1 MLAPELELQNLP
13 TRPTLGDAV
22 QVRAVRRAAGLA
34 DLHPRAVAAD
44 NLAVVAPPQ
53 PGVYD
58 VPTRI
63 SKGVRG
69 PSRFRQTHSS
79 TMSVSAS
86 QMQPPTSVVVT
97 AGWPSGWLAKPF
109 PWLSKDIKTR
119 PLPLSSKKVLPYF
132 ETSTVAGSGVVAPTD
147 AAALPGSAH
156 RLSLGDGAAAD
167 CCRYDGKG

>member
-1 MLAPELELQNLP
+1 MTSQSW
-13 TRPTLGDAV
+13 RP
-22 QVRAVRRAAGLA
+22 RRIK
-34 DLHPRAVAAD
+34 
-44 NLAVVAPPQ
+44 
-53 PGVYD
+53 VYD

-69 PSRFRQTHSS
+69 PSRFLHTHSS

-97 AGWPSGWLAKPF
+97 AGWPVGWLAKPL
-109 PWLSKDIKTR
+109 PCESKDIKTR

-147 AAALPGSAH
+147 AAALPGALILNRGGVLLLLLYCLPS
-156 RLSLGDGAAAD
+156 
-167 CCRYDGKG
+167 